1 MSLIVNLYKKNLFVR
16 YDFDPAIPYY
26 EAKDF
31 NKLRF
36 EEKTFLN
43 NHGNEIHFF
52 KYSYHPIK
60 NNKTIIFLAGIGPG
74 HRAYLR
80 EINEFAMQGYEV
92 ITLDYEGCGYSQ
104 GNCMS
109 SINQPT
115 LDTLALLSY
124 LNLKNEV
131 ILVGHSLG
139 AYTALNVINK
149 VNTIHKAV
157 IMSGFLNEKYMMKS
171 VLKSSLLASKIT
183 KYEKSLNPNLVI
195 DNFSYLKQTSNNIL
209 FVHSKDDP
217 TAKYKYLIPKVK
229 KIKNPYL
236 SFLEVNGKRHN
247 PNYTFEAVKYK
258 DQIIETYFKKVN
270 KGKFNSDE
278 ERKEYFKDVKLED
291 LTTQDN
297 EVLKKIFIYIG

>member
-1 MSLIVNLYKKNLFVR
+1 MSVIINLYKKNLLVR

-26 EAKDF
+26 ESKDF
-31 NKLRF
+31 NKLRC
-36 EEKTFLN
+36 EEDTFLN
-43 NHGNEIHFF
+43 NHGNELHFF
-52 KYSYHPIK
+52 IYQYHPIK
-60 NNKTIIFLAGIGPG
+60 SNKTIIFLPGIGPG
-74 HRAYLR
+74 HRAYLK
-80 EINEFAMQGYEV
+80 EINEFALQGYKV

-104 GNCMS
+104 GTFMS

-115 LDTLALLSY
+115 LDVLTLLSY
-124 LNLKNEV
+124 LNLKGEV

-157 IMSGFLNEKYMMKS
+157 IMSGFLNVKYMMKS
-171 VLKSSLLASKIT
+171 VLKSSLLASKIAR
-183 KYEKSLNPNLVI
+183 YEESLNKEFKINNI
-195 DNFSYLKQTSNNIL
+195 SYLNQTSNYIL

-217 TAKYKYLIPKVK
+217 TAKYKYIIPKVK
-229 KIKNPYL
+229 KMNNPHF

-270 KGKFNSDE
+270 KGKFKNDE